1 MGIAQPNAGNPVEK
15 ATNCILVQTK
25 EEAIPAEIEPC
36 IRCARCVNVCPV
48 NLMPLYIHK
57 FALNEQFEKAEDY
70 RIMDCIECGSCSY
83 ICPSKRPLV
92 EAIRFGKRQI
102 RQAGKGK

>member
-1 MGIAQPNAGNPVEK
+1 MGVAQPNAANPVEK
-15 ATNCILVQTK
+15 ATNCILVQSK
-25 EEAIPAEIEPC
+25 EEAKPVDINPC

-57 FALNEQFEKAEDY
+57 FALDEHLDKAEES

-102 RQAGKGK
+102 RQAGR